1 MAIEKLDY
9 SQWQRPSMSRKTE
22 HLVRKLERFCS
33 LSDDE
38 KRLLE
43 ISMGGER
50 HFAPREDLIHER
62 KQTEGVFV
70 IVEGFAC
77 RYKIL
82 PDGRRQIVGILLPG
96 DMCDLRVFLLKHM
109 DHSICALSPVATTLI
124 SADSAV
130 ELLDQSARLTR
141 ALWWTTAVEDSITR
155 EWVVNVGYRSAL
167 ERVAHLL
174 CEVFWRLEAVGLT
187 RNNQCQLP
195 LTQIE
200 LGDTLALSSVHVNR
214 TLMYMRRANLVR
226 LHRGQLELL
235 DRAGLEAAA
244 GFDPNYLH
252 LEGGNTAA
260 FSAEKRVSVRIS

>member
-1 MAIEKLDY
+1 MLEERDDY
-9 SQWQRPSMSRKTE
+9 RPQGGRMSRKTE
-22 HLVRKLERFCS
+22 HLVRKLERFCA
-33 LSDDE
+33 LSDEE
-38 KRLLE
+38 KRLLGAA
-43 ISMGGER
+43 MGGER

-62 KQTEGVFV
+62 KQTEGIFV

-96 DMCDLRVFLLKHM
+96 DMCDLRVFLLKQM
-109 DHSICALSPVATTLI
+109 DHSICALSPVATTMI
-124 SADSAV
+124 FPDAAV
-130 ELLDQSARLTR
+130 DLLEQSPRLTR

-167 ERVAHLL
+167 QRVAHLF

-187 RNNQCQLP
+187 RDNLCQLP

-226 LHRGQLELL
+226 LHRGQLEIL
-235 DRAGLEAAA
+235 DRSGLTAAA

-252 LEGGNTAA
+252 LEGGNTAV
-260 FSAEKRVSVRIS
+260 FSAQERRPTIRSA